1 MIFIQVNPFL
11 IPIIAATEALNISA
25 IWFAPY
31 EESLPYNETD
41 IANMAIKAI
50 TGITASNKDGVLE
63 LVIFTF

>member
-41 IANMAIKAI
+41 IANIAIKAI